1 MKVVNR
7 CPNMNHG
14 RSNPTIRFCPNCG
27 ESINRRAT
35 GRCDHNKHAELRK
48 QRHTFCYDCG
58 KSLSLV

>member
-1 MKVVNR
+1 
-7 CPNMNHG
+7 MNHG